1 MNAKRKRTAKEL
13 QAPLT
18 VLFVYIGMDVVYS
31 YAMSISFM
39 ISASDS

>member
-18 VLFVYIGMDVVYS
+18 VLFVYIGMDVAYS